1 MVQHVLPVFTAS
13 EPYLRSIV
21 RLSLSLFFLAGT
33 EIHLITAQACEVVGT
48 VVKNGMQWTNPEV
61 IHFSPS
67 E

>member
-1 MVQHVLPVFTAS
+1 MSSLCLLLVSHICEVSYV
-13 EPYLRSIV
+13 
-21 RLSLSLFFLAGT
+21 SLSLFFFLAGT